1 MKKIKNKLFYI
12 NSFLLYMFL
21 AIVAFV
27 LSFVYLEPNVKSF
40 FISTFMANKVG
51 SNDIVEIIMD
61 DKYIWP
67 WQRTEQS
74 EVLAYFSEY
83 AKPKVIGFD
92 LYLPQAPNVKDKN
105 ELDFITQVNK
115 MNNIVLPYTP
125 DNSQTIQSDEFEF
138 MKDFKSKQALN
149 INESAL
155 VLPTNYQKIIKLS
168 PYFKDVKNF
177 GFVFIKPDIVSNRI
191 FTGVSVIKI
200 GDGYYPSLPLKMYLY
215 ANNTNK
221 LIVDDFNLKIPS
233 IEKNIPHKFIEDG
246 LVQTDIRFYSSRI
259 VKINDKYVNTEISH
273 PAYSA
278 YDILKSYRQLKA
290 GKKPDID
297 PAIFRNQVVFIG
309 MNYSGADDTKTLNR
323 TYSSDLFKTPI
334 TDRHLGVDIQATIY
348 DNIAN
353 NYFMHSAGF
362 LPQLL
367 NILLL
372 SVITFILILRCKF
385 IKSLLLVSL
394 MDFIFFALVG
404 IGAYNGYLMSFINP
418 IVVQFVTLIFGYSF
432 KFISESRNKEKIKQA
447 MGKYLSNDIMK
458 NVVSNIDDLKL
469 GGKRVIVTVLFSD
482 IRGFT
487 SLSEK
492 MSAEEVSMILNEYFS
507 EMEPIITKYN
517 GVINKFIGDAVM
529 AIFGEPIQ
537 DINHPQNA
545 VKCAYEMLKKVEYL
559 REKWLYEGKPKIEIG
574 VGINTGEVFIGN
586 IGTENRMEYT
596 VIGDTVNLASR
607 IESYNKVYKTNLLV
621 SSSTYA
627 SIADIAD
634 VIKISEVQIRGKAK
648 KMNIYEVLRIDMKKG
663 N

>member
-51 SNDIVEIIMD
+51 SENILEIIID
-61 DKYIWP
+61 DANPEYWP
-67 WQRTEQS
+67 WTKAMYTD
-74 EVLAYFSEY
+74 LLDYFSTY
-83 AKPKVIGFD
+83 AKPKVVGLDVF
-92 LYLPQAPNVKDKN
+92 LPSINPNMDSDKAFLN
-105 ELDFITQVNK
+105 KISKMDNLVVTFLPNTTSGEEDKQFLSNFQNKQSLSVNK
-115 MNNIVLPYTP
+115 EALMWHTQYHNITKVDPEYY
-125 DNSQTIQSDEFEF
+125 SV
-138 MKDFKSKQALN
+138 A
-149 INESAL
+149 
-155 VLPTNYQKIIKLS
+155 
-168 PYFKDVKNF
+168 KNF
-177 GFVFIKPDIVSNRI
+177 GFVKVNPDSVGNRLFAGI
-191 FTGVSVIKI
+191 NVIKI
-200 GDGYYPSLPLKMYLY
+200 GDAYYPSLAFKMYLL
-215 ANNTNK
+215 ANKTNE
-221 LIVDDFNLKIPS
+221 LILNDFNVFVPSTGLKIPN
-233 IEKNIPHKFIEDG
+233 KLNLDG
-246 LVQTDIRFYSSRI
+246 LIQTDIRYYANRLVEQNGKLVDTHSSHYSI
-259 VKINDKYVNTEISH
+259 H
-273 PAYSA
+273 AA
-278 YDILKSYRQLKA
+278 DILNSYKHLKS
-290 GKKPDID
+290 GKLEKNDISPDIFKD
-297 PAIFRNQVVFIG
+297 TVVFIG
-309 MNYSGADDTKTLNR
+309 VNISGPADDVFR
-323 TYSSDLFKTPI
+323 TPI
-334 TDRHLGVDIQATIY
+334 QERHAGVDVQATMY

-372 SVITFILILRCKF
+372 SLITFILILRCKF

-469 GGKRVIVTVLFSD
+469 GGKRAIVTVLFSD

>member
-21 AIVAFV
+21 AVIAFS
-27 LSFVYLEPNVKSF
+27 LSFIYLEPNVKSF

-51 SNDIVEIIMD
+51 SENIYEIIID
-61 DKYIWP
+61 DANPEYWP
-67 WQRTEQS
+67 WTKNMYTD
-74 EVLAYFSEY
+74 LLDYFSTY
-83 AKPKVIGFD
+83 AKPKVVGLD
-92 LYLPQAPNVKDKN
+92 LYLPSINPNNKVDKDFLSKIKQMNNLVVTFEPNTVKGEEDKQF
-105 ELDFITQVNK
+105 LKDFQTKHSLSVNK
-115 MNNIVLPYTP
+115 EALDLNTEYHNIKKIAPEYY
-125 DNSQTIQSDEFEF
+125 
-138 MKDFKSKQALN
+138 
-149 INESAL
+149 SAA
-155 VLPTNYQKIIKLS
+155 
-168 PYFKDVKNF
+168 KNF
-177 GFVFIKPDIVSNRI
+177 GFVKINPDSIGNRL
-191 FTGVSVIKI
+191 FTGINMIKI
-200 GDGYYPSLPLKMYLY
+200 GDAYYPSLAFKMYLV
-215 ANNTNK
+215 ANNTNE
-221 LIVDDFNLKIPS
+221 LVLHGFNTTVPATGL
-233 IEKNIPHKFIEDG
+233 NIPNKLNLDG
-246 LVQTDIRFYSSRI
+246 LVQTDIRYYANRLSLLNGNLVDSNSSHYS
-259 VKINDKYVNTEISH
+259 ISAANILNSYKH
-273 PAYSA
+273 
-278 YDILKSYRQLKA
+278 LKS
-290 GKKPDID
+290 GKLEENDIS
-297 PAIFRNQVVFIG
+297 PEVFKNAVVFIG
-309 MNYSGADDTKTLNR
+309 VNISGATDDVFR
-323 TYSSDLFKTPI
+323 TPI
-334 TDRHLGVDIQATIY
+334 QERHAGVDVQATMY
-348 DNIAN
+348 DNLEN
-353 NYFMHSAGF
+353 GYFMHCAGF
-362 LPQLL
+362 FPQLL
-367 NILLL
+367 SIFLL
-372 SVITFILILRCKF
+372 SILTFILILRWKF
-385 IKSLLLVSL
+385 LKSLITVLFI
-394 MDFIFFALVG
+394 DFIFFLIVA
-404 IGAYNGYLMSFINP
+404 ICSYNGYLISFINP

-469 GGKRVIVTVLFSD
+469 GGKRAIVTVLFSD

-537 DINHPQNA
+537 DINHPKNA

-648 KMNIYEVLRIDMKKG
+648 KMNIYEVLRIDMEKNK
-663 N
+663 